1 MRLTDKTFA
10 WITLLPM
17 FLLMGIMV
25 LFPLLRCLWLSFTGT
40 ELISS
45 AGRGFIGFQ
54 NYVDALGDERFSN
67 SLIKTLIFTGGSVTI
82 EFVVGLG
89 LALLLHQ
96 PFKGRG
102 LARACTL
109 IPWALPPA
117 IMAMA
122 WRWIFNDTYGIFG
135 DLLNKLGLVE
145 GPIAWLGSPALA
157 MASIIFA
164 DVWKTAP
171 FISLILLAGLQSIPQ
186 DLYEALSIDGAGAF
200 RRFRTITL
208 PLLRPYIVVAIL
220 FRIIQ
225 AFGVF
230 DLVWVLTGGGPG
242 GSTQVV
248 SLYIYDV
255 VFRYLRLG
263 YGMTLTIMVSAA
275 LFVLTFFL
283 VLLRRRSIE
292 F

>member
-1 MRLTDKTFA
+1 MRLTDRAFA

-17 FLLMGIMV
+17 FLLMGTMV
-25 LFPLLRCLWLSFTGT
+25 LFPILRCLWLSFTGT

-45 AGRGFIGFQ
+45 ADSGFIGLQ
-54 NYVDALGDERFSN
+54 NYVEVFGDKRFSN
-67 SLIKTLIFTGGSVTI
+67 SLIRTLIFTGISVTI
-82 EFVVGLG
+82 EFLLGLC

-96 PFKGRG
+96 SFKGRG
-102 LARACTL
+102 LARACVL
-109 IPWALPPA
+109 IPWTLPPA

-122 WRWIFNDTYGIFG
+122 WGWIYNDTYGILG
-135 DLLNKLGLVE
+135 DLLHKLGLVDA
-145 GPIAWLGSPALA
+145 PIAWLGSPALA

-171 FISLILLAGLQSIPQ
+171 FIALILLAGLQAIPQ
-186 DLYEALSIDGAGAF
+186 DLYEALSIDGAGTF
-200 RRFRTITL
+200 RKFSIITL
-208 PLLRPYIVVAIL
+208 PLLRPYIVIALL
-220 FRIIQ
+220 FRMIQ

-248 SLYIYDV
+248 SLYIYDT

-263 YGMTLTIMVSAA
+263 YGMTLTIMVSIA
-275 LFVLTFFL
+275 LFTLTFFL

>member
-10 WITLLPM
+10 WITLIPM
-17 FLLMGIMV
+17 FLLMGMMV

-45 AGRGFIGFQ
+45 AGSGFIGLQ
-54 NYVDALGDERFSN
+54 NYIDALGDERFSN
-67 SLIKTLIFTGGSVTI
+67 SLIKTIIFVGFSVTI
-82 EFVVGLG
+82 EFFAGLC
-89 LALLLHQ
+89 LALLLQQ
-96 PFKGRG
+96 PFKGSG
-102 LARACTL
+102 LVRACIL

-122 WRWIFNDTYGIFG
+122 WQWIYNDIYGILG
-135 DLLNKLGLVE
+135 DLLNKIGLVE

-157 MASIIFA
+157 MAVIIFA
-164 DVWKTAP
+164 DVWKTTP
-171 FISLILLAGLQSIPQ
+171 FIALILLAGLQSIPQ

-200 RRFRTITL
+200 RSFTTITL

-263 YGMTLTIMVSAA
+263 YGMTLTLMVSLV

-283 VLLRRRSIE
+283 VLLRRRSFE